1 MTMSR
6 SDRPP
11 TAIDELRRD
20 LAGLKL
26 EAMLAHLDEAIEQ
39 ASQLEQGYS
48 TFVAGLVRHEVLAR
62 TASGAAR
69 RITAAKLPVERTRA
83 ARSCCSGAPAPVR
96 RTSRSPSVRWPRIVA
111 TPCVSTRRRSC

>member
-26 EAMLAHLDEAIEQ
+26 DAMLAHLDEAIEQ
-39 ASQLEQGYS
+39 ASQLEQG
-48 TFVAGLVRHEVLAR
+48 
-62 TASGAAR
+62 
-69 RITAAKLPVERTRA
+69 
-83 ARSCCSGAPAPVR
+83 
-96 RTSRSPSVRWPRIVA
+96 
-111 TPCVSTRRRSC
+111 